1 MNTTAT
7 APRSVLALL
16 ACVAALA
23 TIAAALANGQAA
35 AHAGPRRPAGT
46 IGVPGTSARA
56 IRAARRFTTGYLR
69 YLAGSRQTPRDAT
82 PGLARRLRAERP
94 VLSPAEAKR
103 TPRLLALTVSRGA
116 GMRASVL
123 VGDGEG
129 VRYRLLLA
137 LAESHGRLLVSQ
149 VQAAIW

>member
-1 MNTTAT
+1 VNTPAT

-23 TIAAALANGQAA
+23 TIAAALANGQEA
-35 AHAGPRRPAGT
+35 AHARARRPAGA
-46 IGVPGTSARA
+46 IGVPKPPPRA
-56 IRAARRFTTGYLR
+56 IGAARRFTAGYLR

-94 VLSPAEAKR
+94 VLSPAETKR
-103 TPRLLALTVSRGA
+103 TPRLLALTVFPAS

-137 LAESHGRLLVSQ
+137 LADHHGRLLVSQ
-149 VQAAIW
+149 VQAATW